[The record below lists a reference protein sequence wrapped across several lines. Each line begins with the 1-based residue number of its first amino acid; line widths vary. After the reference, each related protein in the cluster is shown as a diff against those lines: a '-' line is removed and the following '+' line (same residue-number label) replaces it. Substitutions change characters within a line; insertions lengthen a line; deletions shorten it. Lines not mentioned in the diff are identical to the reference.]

1 MARLVQPRDVGPRA
15 VTLAELR
22 GVLLPL
28 CAGWSWAEG
37 AILDLWRLGAPTP
50 DSGPGVPVEEVEDG
64 ALVARSKVVEFQH
77 LGIDQQAQPL
87 ELVGGLGRQP

>member
-1 MARLVQPRDVGPRA
+1 VARLVQPRDVGPRA

-37 AILDLWRLGAPTP
+37 AILDLWKLGAPTP
-50 DSGPGVPVEEVEDG
+50 DSGPGVPERRILLPGQFARWWGEV
-64 ALVARSKVVEFQH
+64 AARTGREGLPREVLH
-77 LGIDQQAQPL
+77 
-87 ELVGGLGRQP
+87 VGR